1 MNFFDFGILIKQIL
15 PPQWRVTGR
24 IAYVKLILAPL
35 ILTKGLFDIFRKE
48 IKNEINLSSQILT
61 IESEIQRITEV
72 EFGVFISEGSRNMTI
87 HIPTGN
93 NNKNKEK
100 KTKINNFIKK
110 ILPIGRKYI
119 LEFY

>member
-1 MNFFDFGILIKQIL
+1 MNFFDFDILIKQIL
-15 PPQWRVTGR
+15 PPQWRVAGR
-24 IAYVKLILAPL
+24 VAYVKSMLIPL
-35 ILTKGLFDIFRKE
+35 VSVKNLFDIFQKE

-61 IESEIQRITEV
+61 MESEIQRIIDV
-72 EFGVFISEGSRNMTI
+72 EFGVFISEELRNVTI

-100 KTKINNFIKK
+100 RVKINDFIKK

>member
-1 MNFFDFGILIKQIL
+1 MNFFDFDVLIKQIL
-15 PPQWRVTGR
+15 PPQWRVAGR
-24 IAYVKLILAPL
+24 MAYVKSILIPL
-35 ILTKGLFDIFRKE
+35 ISVKNLFDIFRKE

-61 IESEIQRITEV
+61 IESEIQRIIKA
-72 EFGVFISEGSRNMTI
+72 EFGVFISEELRSITI
-87 HIPTGN
+87 HIPRGN